1 MTLPQQP
8 VPELEKT
15 CRNLLHWLKPLV
27 DSETFTQTSKVV
39 DQFQSKTGE
48 GPKLQ
53 NLLANWIQNTKVEN
67 FAAPLWRDLYLSSRH
82 PLIIEGNVF
91 FALEKP
97 DDQTL
102 KGLSGQE
109 QVVARLIHSVLQ
121 FITDIQAKYMFKP
134 PGNKQICM
142 HQYTELFATSRIPG
156 PGRDTVRTGSLDSDY
171 IIAICKGHLYKLKV
185 RDLKGI
191 PLPEELIRKAV
202 TDILERPVND
212 QSSPGIF
219 TTLQR
224 DDWARIRRDL
234 ELIPENSEKL
244 NTIDEALFVLCLDE
258 TVIQKPEEVAENM
271 LLGPCGN
278 RWFDKS
284 LQFIVTKN
292 CQIGLNMEHT
302 CFDGTVTTHLLEEI
316 SHNLS
321 VIPQENNCRGDIQD
335 TLCEPLVFALTSS
348 LQEELNDA
356 RKTFNFISSDYSFNV
371 LLLPDH
377 GIDRLKKFKCSPD
390 GFVQLALQYAYYKLF
405 GSYPSTYGAVSMRHF
420 DKGRIEVL
428 YTVTEES
435 REFVHLM
442 CNPDKPI
449 REKQQALHRATT
461 AHVERVHSCQQGC
474 GIDSHLM
481 ALRTMYNW
489 FGRDVGLNN
498 LPEFF
503 SDLGYE
509 RLFDTKLCTSTTSSS
524 ALFLAGYGPVVKGGF
539 GIRYIKDRN
548 SLRVIVTGRKESAPH
563 VTEMSRQ
570 IKRAFTEMINL
581 MEDRDT

>member
-8 VPELEKT
+8 VPKLEKT

-27 DSETFTQTSKVV
+27 DTETFAQTSKIV
-39 DQFQSKTGE
+39 DQFQSKTGA

-53 NLLANWIQNTKVEN
+53 NVLTNWIQNTKVEN
-67 FAAPLWRDLYLSSRH
+67 YATPLWRELYLSSRH

-97 DDQTL
+97 DDPTL

-109 QVVARLIHSVLQ
+109 QVVARLIHSVLR
-121 FITDIQAKYMFKP
+121 FITDIQTVYMSKT
-134 PGNKQICM
+134 PGNKKICM

-156 PGRDTVRTGSLDSDY
+156 TGRDTVRTGSLDSDY
-171 IIAICKGHLYKLKV
+171 IIVICKGHLFKLKV
-185 RDLKGI
+185 RDLRGT
-191 PLPEELIRKAV
+191 PLSEGELRKAV
-202 TDILERPVND
+202 VEILELPVND
-212 QSSPGIF
+212 QKSPGVF

-234 ELIPENSEKL
+234 ELIPENREKL
-244 NTIDEALFVLCLDE
+244 NTIDEALFVLCLDDN
-258 TVIQKPEEVAENM
+258 VIQKPEEVAENM

-284 LQFIVTKN
+284 LQFIVTQN

-321 VIPQENNCRGDIQD
+321 VIPQENNGRGDIQD
-335 TLCEPLVFALTSS
+335 TLYEPLVFALTSS
-348 LQEELNDA
+348 LQDELNDG
-356 RKTFNFISSDYSFNV
+356 RITFNHISSSYSFNV

-377 GIDRLKKFKCSPD
+377 GIEHLKKFKCSPD

-405 GSYPSTYGAVSMRHF
+405 GTCPSTYGAVSMRHF
-420 DKGRIEVL
+420 TKGRIEVL

-435 REFVHLM
+435 LEFVHLM
-442 CNPDKPI
+442 CNPDKTI

-461 AHVERVHSCQQGC
+461 AHVERVRSCQQGS

-489 FGRDVGLNN
+489 FGSDAGLNN

-503 SDLGYE
+503 LDFGYK
-509 RLFDTKLCTSTTSSS
+509 RLLDTRLCTSTTSSS

-548 SLRVIVTGRKESAPH
+548 SLRIIVTGREESAPY

-570 IKRAFTEMINL
+570 IKNAFTEMIDL
-581 MEDRDT
+581 MEDRYT